1 MWPRLARRQE
11 HLVEKRTRL
20 VALKESAME
29 SLQRGRSHESSNLT
43 GEAHPVLIR
52 TIDGTYQDFRWSKC
66 AISPNARRITDYEK
80 CSLHPHRF
88 WVEALA
94 LEQLCA
100 KWADYRPVLFLIV
113 ITRGLLSPRGICFSA
128 AASSA
133 IPRHPLF
140 NACFPAHDASSG
152 TQPQSRVVSR
162 SNLVYFAFR
171 HACYKRYCLA
181 RLSLW
186 AVIAVTA
193 QPAN

>member
-100 KWADYRPVLFLIV
+100 KWADYRPVLFLMSSRGGFQAPEGSAFRPPRQAPSLA
-113 ITRGLLSPRGICFSA
+113 TR
-128 AASSA
+128 SST
-133 IPRHPLF
+133 L
-140 NACFPAHDASSG
+140 
-152 TQPQSRVVSR
+152 VSR
-162 SNLVYFAFR
+162 SRCLSRHPSHSPIVSCPDLVYFPSGT
-171 HACYKRYCLA
+171 L
-181 RLSLW
+181 
-186 AVIAVTA
+186 VTNVTVW
-193 QPAN
+193 PVYHFGR